1 MHLLYRQ
8 VELQV
13 MQPEHK
19 RRQKKRKSFRE
30 KVSLS
35 RQKSIFACPSLPL
48 ESIDFARHE
57 IKYQYRIRLNRIR
70 GLYLF
75 FKSQTVIQFLLILQ
89 KPKCF
94 QIAM

>member
-1 MHLLYRQ
+1 
-8 VELQV
+8 

-19 RRQKKRKSFRE
+19 RQKKRKSFRE

-57 IKYQYRIRLNRIR
+57 IIDEF
-70 GLYLF
+70 GLGSNF
-75 FKSQTVIQFLLILQ
+75 S
-89 KPKCF
+89 C
-94 QIAM
+94 